1 VIVGRVVGSLWSADQ
16 DPGFDGLVLKLVVPE
31 DARTREASG
40 NTMVVVDLVGS
51 RTGDTVLVVYEGS
64 ASRMCMGRDKS
75 SAEAIIIGIVDEMN
89 VVGGE

>member
-1 VIVGRVVGSLWSADQ
+1 MWASDQ
-16 DPGFDGLVLKLVVPE
+16 DPGFDGLTLKLVVPK
-31 DARTREASG
+31 DARTGEVSG
-40 NTMVVVDLVGS
+40 NTLVVVDTVGS

-64 ASRMCMGRDKS
+64 ASRMCMQREAT